1 MDWIRTII
9 VQQFANPKS
18 SAERAG
24 KKIINIRI
32 LIKMDLFQG
41 KTSKDE
47 ELSLDT
53 SATESKTDVA
63 KEICKICDA
72 FKVFFQTLLQ

>member
-1 MDWIRTII
+1 
-9 VQQFANPKS
+9 
-18 SAERAG
+18 
-24 KKIINIRI
+24 
-32 LIKMDLFQG
+32 MDLFQG
-41 KTSKDE
+41 KTSEDE